1 MKVDLRFLSLTLQR
15 IRQSQLRGP
24 KGVIINY
31 WWLPS
36 LTKPGARRHQMCGR
50 GRGAKGLSLPWHK
63 QCSNLAVMHFC
74 LIDCFDAGF
83 LSILFLRG
91 HWCLPLPSLDE
102 ENSVGFQLHPART
115 FRRFFWWQKKATG
128 DLRGLIG
135 LHLCIS
141 TITLHFWFLTRN
153 EWGGKV
159 MRKGHTAGVNECTW
173 HIACVCVWWY
183 FLVRV
188 RLQWKERP
196 GTHKPHEGSPYLHN

>member
-1 MKVDLRFLSLTLQR
+1 MKVDLRFLSLALQR

-50 GRGAKGLSLPWHK
+50 GRGAKGLSLPWQK

-91 HWCLPLPSLDE
+91 HRCLPLPSLDE

-115 FRRFFWWQKKATG
+115 FRRFFWWQKKKSHWRSQGPHWPPFMYRHHNTAF
-128 DLRGLIG
+128 LIPDKK
-135 LHLCIS
+135 
-141 TITLHFWFLTRN
+141 WVR
-153 EWGGKV
+153 
-159 MRKGHTAGVNECTW
+159 RKSNA
-173 HIACVCVWWY
+173 
-183 FLVRV
+183 
-188 RLQWKERP
+188 
-196 GTHKPHEGSPYLHN
+196 